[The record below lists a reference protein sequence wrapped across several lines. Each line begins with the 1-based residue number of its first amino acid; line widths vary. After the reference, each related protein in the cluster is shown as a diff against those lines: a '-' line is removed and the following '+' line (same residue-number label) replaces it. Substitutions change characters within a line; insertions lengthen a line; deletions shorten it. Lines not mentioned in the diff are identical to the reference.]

1 MLSNIDTKYTN
12 KSETQENVD
21 ATVNEAKLKMQ
32 RERIKLNTAS
42 TLKEFGG
49 KRFLGLTRAGKR
61 VFVSYNIKTDGSLT
75 INLSHNLKVLLDKE
89 AKLAG
94 GRYTFNTNQQV
105 KFSNEDMVRERK
117 VQSGNVTIQTLH
129 YIQRLK
135 ELTDIKFSKAF
146 YKNAITKY
154 FFMRVAQSIHT
165 GGDNAQDVSY
175 RHITKAWL
183 FPEYNPYF
191 NIEETWKYPDDL

>member
-1 MLSNIDTKYTN
+1 MLSNIDTNYTN
-12 KSETQENVD
+12 KSATQENVD
-21 ATVNEAKLKMQ
+21 ATINEAKLKMQ

-49 KRFLGLTRAGKR
+49 KRFLGLTRSGKR
-61 VFVSYNIKTDGSLT
+61 VFASYVIKTDGSLT
-75 INLSHNLKVLLDKE
+75 IKLSHNLKTLLVE
-89 AKLAG
+89 GAKLAG
-94 GRYTFNTNQQV
+94 SRYTFKTNQQIN
-105 KFSNEDMVRERK
+105 FSNDDMVRERK
-117 VQSGNVTIQTLH
+117 VKSGAVTKETLH

-154 FFMRVAQSIHT
+154 FLMRVAQSIYT

-175 RHITKAWL
+175 RHITKAWS

-191 NIEETWKYPDDL
+191 NIEETWKYPDEL